1 MFGASKL
8 DNCNKDRRVGY
19 INNGPRRFNFE
30 FKKEK
35 VYICLKVTMS
45 SLSIMNYHIL
55 VWKITGTWWYGSPEA
70 AWFKFYRL
78 LILLG
83 IYVLYPFMVLM
94 RLSES
99 TDVSD
104 IGAILYLMPTAMVG
118 IKTWSL
124 IRNKDEILELFDL
137 MGKLDARI
145 DREQHVDIVR
155 RSIKG
160 MGRVYRFLSCQYY
173 GAVMLALSAA
183 LTSDD
188 RQLLMKAFWSP
199 VDYHKHIGA
208 YYCIVGYQT
217 LSHIFDCMID
227 TSLDSFAGTLYSVL
241 ASHLDVLGIRL
252 KSLGFDGING
262 ATQHKTATVAK
273 LHECI
278 GTHHLCLR

>member
-1 MFGASKL
+1 M
-8 DNCNKDRRVGY
+8 
-19 INNGPRRFNFE
+19 E
-30 FKKEK
+30 
-35 VYICLKVTMS
+35 
-45 SLSIMNYHIL
+45 YHIL

-70 AWFKFYRL
+70 AWFKFYRWF
-78 LILLG
+78 ILLG

-94 RLSES
+94 RLTES
-99 TDVSD
+99 SDVSD

-124 IRNKDEILELFDL
+124 IRNKDEILKLFEL

-145 DREQHVDIVR
+145 ERQEHVDIVR
-155 RSIKG
+155 SSIKG
-160 MGRVYRFLSCQYY
+160 MSRVYRFLSCQYY

-199 VDYHKHIGA
+199 VDYHKNIAA

-227 TSLDSFAGTLYSVL
+227 TSLDSFAGTLYSIL
-241 ASHLDVLGIRL
+241 ASHLDILGIRL
-252 KSLGFDGING
+252 KSLGFDRTKDTNLN
-262 ATQHKTATVAK
+262 ANTETK
-273 LHECI
+273 LNECI
-278 GTHHLCLR
+278 TTHFLCLK